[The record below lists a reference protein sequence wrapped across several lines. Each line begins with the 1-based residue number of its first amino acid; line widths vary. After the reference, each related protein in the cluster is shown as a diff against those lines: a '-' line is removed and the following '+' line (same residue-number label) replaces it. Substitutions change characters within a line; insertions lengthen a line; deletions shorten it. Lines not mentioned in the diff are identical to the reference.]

1 MLNKTKC
8 RLGANRE
15 ALEKMTPSTSLIIPN
30 KWTSQLQCWM
40 TNESKLTVC
49 KNRGRVFW
57 RSSYSILWVY
67 RSNAYHYLLALV
79 ALISRWIQNFGE
91 TVGLTFSAFHDW
103 SSEQFKAFLCRLR
116 SVANRMQVITNKIH
130 HNTLINGMRLF
141 LQRIRQI
148 QSKIVYFYSVINEY
162 HSAVEMFTP
171 RHLDTNDQILNTA
184 HDAQRS

>member
-15 ALEKMTPSTSLIIPN
+15 ALEKMTPSTSLIIIIPN

-67 RSNAYHYLLALV
+67 RSYAYHYLLALV

-103 SSEQFKAFLCRLR
+103 SSEQFKAFLCRLFLV
-116 SVANRMQVITNKIH
+116 SCKQDANDYEQ
-130 HNTLINGMRLF
+130 NTPQYTYDGMRLF
-141 LQRIRQI
+141 FPENSTDSKQNRIFLQR
-148 QSKIVYFYSVINEY
+148 N
-162 HSAVEMFTP
+162 
-171 RHLDTNDQILNTA
+171 
-184 HDAQRS
+184 

>member
-15 ALEKMTPSTSLIIPN
+15 ALEKMTPSTSHIIPN

-67 RSNAYHYLLALV
+67 RSYAYHYLLALV

-103 SSEQFKAFLCRLR
+103 SSEQFKAFLCRLF
-116 SVANRMQVITNKIH
+116 SVSCKQDASDYEQ
-130 HNTLINGMRLF
+130 NTPQYTY
-141 LQRIRQI
+141 QR
-148 QSKIVYFYSVINEY
+148 NETFFCREFDRFKAKSY
-162 HSAVEMFTP
+162 IS
-171 RHLDTNDQILNTA
+171 TA
-184 HDAQRS
+184 